1 MKKIVCILTAFI
13 CCIGV
18 AASAESHIGIQGSI
32 ADRTDSNIVYI
43 DLYEEDNTISM
54 ISDLIPDIII
64 QSANDHA
71 DLYDMFRIFFD
82 LSTEK
87 TISLRNEAE
96 NLYRD
101 WIQSRYSETNEGIY
115 TGPLFEKATS
125 VCVTEFMLS
134 DLIHYVVQ
142 QSGKNPVSQNSKNSE
157 YQYDEILLAAA
168 AEMGSDAVK
177 YYNPLVRTKNY
188 DHYKYISFDIISGNQ
203 VILSLSMD
211 NSHHNR
217 KRILITHMEN
227 GRYYFRDI
235 AVQYNQQSII
245 MDCELFSSDKS
256 VFDPLRI
263 EPLIHESFSLTS
275 ENGKHSQSI
284 AYTCENSQKELLVS
298 GTGTLSYNK
307 IEGYLQLGEEK
318 EDVVFLTAT
327 MDEKQKP
334 DLSSYQMMHMDHKE
348 ENDLILNIFMSGLM
362 ERMTHILPLFP
373 AFYQNI
379 IMKIL
384 MTR

>member
-32 ADRTDSNIVYI
+32 ADKTDSNIVYI

-87 TISLRNEAE
+87 TISLRNEAK

-134 DLIHYVVQ
+134 DLIHYAVQ

-188 DHYKYISFDIISGNQ
+188 DHNQYLSFDIISGNQ
-203 VILSLSMD
+203 VILTLSLD
-211 NSHHNR
+211 NSRHNR
-217 KRILITHMEN
+217 KKHFPYCILE
-227 GRYYFRDI
+227 
-235 AVQYNQQSII
+235 
-245 MDCELFSSDKS
+245 
-256 VFDPLRI
+256 
-263 EPLIHESFSLTS
+263 
-275 ENGKHSQSI
+275 
-284 AYTCENSQKELLVS
+284 
-298 GTGTLSYNK
+298 
-307 IEGYLQLGEEK
+307 
-318 EDVVFLTAT
+318 
-327 MDEKQKP
+327 
-334 DLSSYQMMHMDHKE
+334 
-348 ENDLILNIFMSGLM
+348 
-362 ERMTHILPLFP
+362 
-373 AFYQNI
+373 
-379 IMKIL
+379 
-384 MTR
+384 

>member
-87 TISLRNEAE
+87 TISLRNEAK

-142 QSGKNPVSQNSKNSE
+142 QSGKNPVSQNSTNSE

-168 AEMGSDAVK
+168 EMGYDAVK

-188 DHYKYISFDIISGNQ
+188 Y
-203 VILSLSMD
+203 
-211 NSHHNR
+211 
-217 KRILITHMEN
+217 
-227 GRYYFRDI
+227 RDI

-275 ENGKHSQSI
+275 DNGKHSQSI

-298 GTGTLSYNK
+298 GTGTLSSNK